1 MRPRE
6 LIFQGD
12 RQGPAQKS
20 VDEGRRE
27 NIVSSAPHLIH
38 PTMRLAGGG
47 SAKCEGG
54 EFGGTAVLAS
64 AL

>member
-6 LIFQGD
+6 LIFRGE

-38 PTMRLAGGG
+38 PTMRLVG
-47 SAKCEGG
+47 SGSEKCEGG
-54 EFGGTAVLAS
+54 NLGGTAVLAS
-64 AL
+64 AP